1 MLSKVSL
8 NRRSKRQEVRNG
20 RKELNRKLNT
30 RKDQLAKG
38 IKAKAKLVVKN
49 HSETR
54 KEDPKAIRIK
64 EIKDRKND
72 DKDSDCE
79 C

>member
-30 RKDQLAKG
+30 RKA
-38 IKAKAKLVVKN
+38 
-49 HSETR
+49 
-54 KEDPKAIRIK
+54 
-64 EIKDRKND
+64 
-72 DKDSDCE
+72 
-79 C
+79 